1 MKNKVADGVTVP
13 LILSVGSKKI
23 LTLGV
28 PKIILYLLRGGI
40 PMPNIKTAIS
50 IEKPIF
56 DQVNDL
62 AKNLN
67 ISRSRL
73 FALAAQE
80 FIQRHT
86 NMELLQAINKAY
98 DDLPDLDTK
107 IVEKMRPRL
116 LKMVKN
122 QW

>member
-1 MKNKVADGVTVP
+1 
-13 LILSVGSKKI
+13 
-23 LTLGV
+23 
-28 PKIILYLLRGGI
+28 
-40 PMPNIKTAIS
+40 MPNIKTAIS

-73 FALAAQE
+73 FVIAAQE
-80 FIQRHT
+80 FIQRHA
-86 NMELLQAINKAY
+86 NMELLRAINDAY
-98 DDLPDLDTK
+98 DDLPEADTK
-107 IVEKMRPRL
+107 IVDKMRPRHL
-116 LKMVKN
+116 NMVRD